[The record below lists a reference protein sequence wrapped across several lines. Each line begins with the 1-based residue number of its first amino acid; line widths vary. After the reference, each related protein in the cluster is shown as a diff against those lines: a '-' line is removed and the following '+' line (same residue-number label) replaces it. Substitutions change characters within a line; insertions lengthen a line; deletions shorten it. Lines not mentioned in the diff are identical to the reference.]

1 MGIIREE
8 KSCWSSMKF
17 QSSGEDTHQISFSVS
32 VAVSTFFLPSVQHLS
47 STSAQAA
54 MRTIFQYFVMCQ
66 VGFYSKLKMAG
77 RRPFSRQTHTHI
89 FGNTKHDTS
98 SQ

>member
-1 MGIIREE
+1 
-8 KSCWSSMKF
+8 MKF

-32 VAVSTFFLPSVQHLS
+32 FAVSTFFLPSVQHLS
-47 STSAQAA
+47 STSAPAA

-77 RRPFSRQTHTHI
+77 RRPFSRHTHTHI